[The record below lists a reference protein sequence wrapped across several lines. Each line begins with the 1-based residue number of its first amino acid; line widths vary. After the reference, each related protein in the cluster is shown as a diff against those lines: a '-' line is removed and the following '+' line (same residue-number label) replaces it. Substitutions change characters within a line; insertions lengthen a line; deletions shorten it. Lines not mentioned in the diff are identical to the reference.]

1 MDYLEFIRVY
11 LDGLTIITSSSFEDH
26 LAKVEEVMKQIQSA
40 WLKCNIDKCKF
51 AWPKVEYLGYII
63 TREGIKLDPKQI
75 KAVINIERPKGKNR

>member
-40 WLKCNIDKCKF
+40 GLKCNIDKCKF
-51 AWPKVEYLGYII
+51 TVPKEEYLG
-63 TREGIKLDPKQI
+63 
-75 KAVINIERPKGKNR
+75 